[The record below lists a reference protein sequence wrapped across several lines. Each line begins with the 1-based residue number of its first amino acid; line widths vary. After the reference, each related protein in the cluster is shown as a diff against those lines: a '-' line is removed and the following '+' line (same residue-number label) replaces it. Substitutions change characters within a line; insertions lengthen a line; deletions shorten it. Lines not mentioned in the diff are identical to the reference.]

1 VPTPMVLMKVPGI
14 LPPAFNFMELASE
27 IARADIPWTRHY
39 SEYQSGGWWTCA
51 LLGRSGD
58 ATDGVVTDSVRP
70 LVTNALERLPVTR
83 KLLRELPLRYMI
95 VRLARLDPDGA
106 LWEHRDY
113 QDLERVPRQRIHLP
127 LDTNTDSFLVSA
139 GRRFFMAP
147 GSLWSFR
154 PTTTHGA
161 CNLGDRP
168 RVHMILDVYED
179 APLAKRLAAAERIPA
194 ASMPELSPEELAQRV
209 RDLRATLGDD
219 DGDGGC
225 DTGAPSL
232 RRWERAVLA
241 LYFAFTLPE
250 GELYDAL
257 AREYRRRHAPDRAA
271 FWADRR
277 RLVLGKGL
285 VDA

>member
-1 VPTPMVLMKVPGI
+1 MPTPMVLMKVPGI
-14 LPPAFNFMELASE
+14 LPPAFNFMEMARE

-51 LLGRSGD
+51 LLGRSTD
-58 ATDGVVTDSVRP
+58 ATDGVVTDSTRP
-70 LVTNALERLPVTR
+70 VVTDALEKLPVTR
-83 KLLRELPLRYMI
+83 KLLHELPLRYMI
-95 VRLARLDPDGA
+95 VRLARLDPDSA

-113 QDLERVPRQRIHLP
+113 QDLERFPRQRIHLP
-127 LDTNTDSFLVSA
+127 LDTNADSFLVSA
-139 GRRFFMAP
+139 GRRFFMAQAA
-147 GSLWSFR
+147 LWSFR

-161 CNLGDRP
+161 CNLGNRP

-179 APLAKRLAAAERIPA
+179 EPLKRRLATAERMPA
-194 ASMPELSPEELAQRV
+194 TSMPELPAPELAQKV
-209 RDLRATLGDD
+209 RNLRETLGDD
-219 DGDGGC
+219 DSDSGR
-225 DTGAPSL
+225 DTGSPSL

-257 AREYRRRHAPDRAA
+257 ERECLRRHEPDRAA